1 MTSAIDPDV
10 QLNPRLDVRAIAAV
24 YARCGRV
31 HIPDVLTPAVAERI
45 HRAMTEEVPW
55 SRVISGTQRHFD
67 FGPGGWEAIPAEKRQ
82 ELERAVHLQGRTG
95 FAYFYDNFP
104 VADLHEAGRYADSYL
119 MRVYEFL
126 NSTVFLHFARQVTGA
141 PAIARAD
148 AQATCYRP
156 GDFLT
161 RHDDLAPEKHR
172 RAAYVFNITKAW
184 RTDWGGLLQFLDAD
198 GHVAE
203 AYTPA
208 FNALN
213 ILRVP
218 QPHAVSY
225 VNPMAEGA
233 RYSITGWLREA

>member
-1 MTSAIDPDV
+1 MTDSTEPEV
-10 QLNPRLDVRAIAAV
+10 QLNPRLDTRAIAAV
-24 YARCGRV
+24 YARHGRV
-31 HIPDVLTPAVAERI
+31 HIPSVFPAEVAERI
-45 HRAMTEEVPW
+45 YRAMTEETPW

-67 FGPGGWEAIPAEKRQ
+67 LGPGGWEAIAEDKQR
-82 ELERAVHLQGRTG
+82 ELERAVHLQGRSG

-104 VADLHEAGRYADSYL
+104 VADLHESGQYADSYL
-119 MRVYEFL
+119 MRVYDYL
-126 NSTVFLHFARQVTGA
+126 NSPSFLPFARTVTGA
-141 PAIARAD
+141 PAIVRAD
-148 AQATCYRP
+148 AQATRYRA

-172 RAAYVFNITKAW
+172 RAAYVFNFTKSW
-184 RTDWGGLLQFLDAD
+184 KSDWGGLLQFLDGD

-213 ILRVP
+213 IVRVP

-225 VNPMAEGA
+225 VSPLAEGA
-233 RYSITGWLREA
+233 RYSITGWLRES